1 MQFTAVHAD
10 GSWSVG
16 VTAAQVSAWPA
27 GTVNIAVSGE
37 SSAENPVSITHPVM
51 VDLTPAAITINT
63 IATDDVI
70 NAAEKGADLTLSGTT
85 TNVEPGQTVTVTFG
99 GKNYTASVASDGSWT
114 ATVPAADLAALPEGS
129 ASAQASVSNINGNSA
144 SAVHNY
150 SVDSS
155 APTIII
161 NTVASDNIVNASE
174 ADAGVTVSG
183 STTAE
188 AGQIVTITLNSPTVQ
203 TYQATVQADGSWSI
217 NIPAADLEA
226 LTDGSHTLTA
236 TVNDKAGNPASTTH
250 NLAVDLTVPVLTIN
264 TIAGDDIINAAE
276 HGQALVISGSS
287 TGGEVGDVVSVTL
300 NSKTYTTTLDASGN
314 WSVDMRDPKHRRD
327 VCPRIAWMPQGLGK
341 NLYHTLSV
349 YENVDF
355 FARLFGH
362 DKAEREVRINELLTS
377 TGLAPF
383 RDRPAGKLSGGMK
396 QKLGL
401 CCALIHDPELLI
413 LDEPTTGVDPLS
425 RAQFWDLIDSIRQ
438 RQSNMS
444 VLVATAYMEEAER
457 FDWLVAMNAGEVLAT
472 GSAEELR
479 QQTQSATLEE
489 AFINLLPQA
498 QRQAHQAV
506 VIPPYQPENAE
517 IAIEARDLTMRFG
530 SFVAVDHVNFRI
542 PRGEIFGFL
551 GSNGCGKS
559 TTMKMLTGLLPAS
572 EGEAWLFGQPV
583 DPKDIDT
590 RRRVGYM
597 SQAFSLYNELTV
609 RQNLELHARLFHIPE
624 AEIPARV
631 AEMSERFKLNDVED
645 VLPESLPLGIRQ
657 RLSLAVAVIH
667 RPEMLIL
674 DEPTSGV
681 DPVARDMFWQLMVD
695 LSRQDK
701 VTIFI
706 STHFMNEAERCDRIS
721 LMHAGKVLASGTPQE
736 LVEKRGAAS
745 LEEAFIAYLQEA
757 AGQSSEAEAPPVVHD
772 ATHAPRQG
780 FSLRRLFS
788 YSRREALE
796 LRRDPVRSTL
806 ALMGTVILMLIMGY
820 GISMDVEN
828 LRFAVLDRD
837 QTVSS
842 QAWTLNLSGS
852 RYFIEQPPLTSY
864 DELDRR
870 MRAGD
875 ITVAIEI
882 PPNFGRD
889 IARGTPV
896 ELGVW
901 IDGAMPSRAETVKG
915 YVQAMHQSWLQDVAS
930 RQSTPS
936 SQSGLMNIE
945 TRYRYNPDV
954 KSLPAI
960 VPAVIPLLLMM
971 IPSMLSALSVVREKE
986 LGSII
991 NLYVTPTTRSEFLL
1005 GKQLPYIALG
1015 MLNFFLLC
1023 GLSVFVFGVPHK
1035 GSFLTLTLAALLYI
1049 IIATGMGL
1057 LISTFMKSQIA
1068 AIFGTAIITL
1078 IPATQFSG
1086 MIDPVAS
1093 LEGPGRWIGEVYPTS
1108 HFLTIARGT
1117 FSKALDLT
1125 DLWQLFIPLLI
1136 AIPLVMGLSILL
1148 LKKQEG

>member
-1 MQFTAVHAD
+1 MKLTPQDTSPPVALLEHVGQQFGATIALRDISLAIPARRMVGLIGPD
-10 GSWSVG
+10 GVG
-16 VTAAQVSAWPA
+16 KSSLLSLIA
-27 GTVNIAVSGE
+27 GARIIEQGN
-37 SSAENPVSITHPVM
+37 VM
-51 VDLTPAAITINT
+51 VL
-63 IATDDVI
+63 
-70 NAAEKGADLTLSGTT
+70 
-85 TNVEPGQTVTVTFG
+85 G
-99 GKNYTASVASDGSWT
+99 G
-114 ATVPAADLAALPEGS
+114 
-129 ASAQASVSNINGNSA
+129 
-144 SAVHNY
+144 
-150 SVDSS
+150 
-155 APTIII
+155 
-161 NTVASDNIVNASE
+161 
-174 ADAGVTVSG
+174 
-183 STTAE
+183 
-188 AGQIVTITLNSPTVQ
+188 
-203 TYQATVQADGSWSI
+203 
-217 NIPAADLEA
+217 
-226 LTDGSHTLTA
+226 
-236 TVNDKAGNPASTTH
+236 
-250 NLAVDLTVPVLTIN
+250 
-264 TIAGDDIINAAE
+264 
-276 HGQALVISGSS
+276 
-287 TGGEVGDVVSVTL
+287 
-300 NSKTYTTTLDASGN
+300 
-314 WSVDMRDPKHRRD
+314 DMRDVHHRRE
-327 VCPRIAWMPQGLGK
+327 VCPKIAWMPQGLGK

-362 DKAEREVRINELLTS
+362 DKAERELRINELLQS

-401 CCALIHDPELLI
+401 CCALIHDPQLLI

-425 RAQFWDLIDSIRQ
+425 RAQFWELIDSIRQ
-438 RQSNMS
+438 RQPAMS

-472 GSAEELR
+472 GSAAELKA
-479 QQTQSATLEE
+479 QTGSQTLEQ
-489 AFINLLPQA
+489 AFIALLPEA
-498 QRQAHQAV
+498 QRQAHRAV
-506 VIPPYQPENAE
+506 VIPPRDSREEE
-517 IAIEARDLTMRFG
+517 IAIEARGLTMRFG
-530 SFVAVDHVNFRI
+530 NFVAVDHVNFRI
-542 PRGEIFGFL
+542 ARGEIFGFL

-583 DPKDIDT
+583 DPKDIAT
-590 RRRVGYM
+590 RQRVGYM
-597 SQAFSLYNELTV
+597 SQAFSLYSELTV
-609 RQNLELHARLFHIPE
+609 RQNLELHARLFHIPDG
-624 AEIPARV
+624 EIPGRV
-631 AEMSERFKLNDVED
+631 AEMCERFMLTEVED
-645 VLPESLPLGIRQ
+645 ALPADLPLGIRQ

-695 LSRQDK
+695 LARQDQ

-721 LMHAGKVLASGTPQE
+721 LMHAGKVLASDTPQA
-736 LVEKRGAAS
+736 LVEQRGSNS
-745 LEEAFIAYLQEA
+745 LEEAFIAWLKEA
-757 AGQSSEAEAPPVVHD
+757 QPSSPVPEEPTSAVASHSGH
-772 ATHAPRQG
+772 TAPRQA

-806 ALMGTVILMLIMGY
+806 ALLGTVILMFIMGY
-820 GISMDVEN
+820 GISMDVED

-837 QTVSS
+837 QTLSS
-842 QAWTLNLSGS
+842 QGWSQNIAGS
-852 RYFIEQPPLTSY
+852 RYFIEQAPLHSY

-870 MRAGD
+870 MRDGELA
-875 ITVAIEI
+875 VAIEI

-896 ELGVW
+896 QIGVW
-901 IDGAMPSRAETVKG
+901 VDGAMPNRAETVRG
-915 YVQAMHQSWLQDVAS
+915 YVQAMHLAWLQEMAG
-930 RQSTPS
+930 RQSSPQRDTS
-936 SQSGLMNIE
+936 LISIE

-971 IPSMLSALSVVREKE
+971 IPAMLSALSVVREKE

-1005 GKQLPYIALG
+1005 GKQLPYIVLG
-1015 MLNFFLLC
+1015 MFNFFLLC
-1023 GLSVFVFGVPHK
+1023 ALSVVVFGVAHK
-1035 GSFLTLTLAALLYI
+1035 GSFLTLTLAALLYVT
-1049 IIATGMGL
+1049 IATGLGL

-1093 LEGPGRWIGEVYPTS
+1093 LEGPGRWIGQIYPTS

-1117 FSKALDLT
+1117 FSKALNIS
-1125 DLWQLFIPLLI
+1125 DLWGSFIPLLI
-1136 AIPLVMGLSILL
+1136 AVPLVLGLSVLL

>member
-1 MQFTAVHAD
+1 MKLTPQDTSPPVALLEHVGQQFGATIALRDISLAIPARRMVGLIGPD
-10 GSWSVG
+10 GVG
-16 VTAAQVSAWPA
+16 KSSLLSLIA
-27 GTVNIAVSGE
+27 GARTIEQGN
-37 SSAENPVSITHPVM
+37 VM
-51 VDLTPAAITINT
+51 VL
-63 IATDDVI
+63 
-70 NAAEKGADLTLSGTT
+70 
-85 TNVEPGQTVTVTFG
+85 G
-99 GKNYTASVASDGSWT
+99 G
-114 ATVPAADLAALPEGS
+114 
-129 ASAQASVSNINGNSA
+129 
-144 SAVHNY
+144 
-150 SVDSS
+150 
-155 APTIII
+155 
-161 NTVASDNIVNASE
+161 
-174 ADAGVTVSG
+174 
-183 STTAE
+183 
-188 AGQIVTITLNSPTVQ
+188 
-203 TYQATVQADGSWSI
+203 
-217 NIPAADLEA
+217 
-226 LTDGSHTLTA
+226 
-236 TVNDKAGNPASTTH
+236 
-250 NLAVDLTVPVLTIN
+250 
-264 TIAGDDIINAAE
+264 
-276 HGQALVISGSS
+276 
-287 TGGEVGDVVSVTL
+287 
-300 NSKTYTTTLDASGN
+300 
-314 WSVDMRDPKHRRD
+314 DMRDVHHRRE
-327 VCPRIAWMPQGLGK
+327 VCPKIAWMPQGLGK

-362 DKAEREVRINELLTS
+362 DKAERELRINELLQS

-401 CCALIHDPELLI
+401 CCALIHDPQLLI

-425 RAQFWDLIDSIRQ
+425 RAQFWELIDSIRQ
-438 RQSNMS
+438 RQPAMS

-472 GSAEELR
+472 GSAAELKA
-479 QQTQSATLEE
+479 QTGSQTLEQ
-489 AFINLLPQA
+489 AFIALLPEA
-498 QRQAHQAV
+498 QRQAHRAV
-506 VIPPYQPENAE
+506 VIPPRDSREEE
-517 IAIEARDLTMRFG
+517 IAIEARGLTMRFG
-530 SFVAVDHVNFRI
+530 NFVAVDHVNFRI
-542 PRGEIFGFL
+542 ARGEIFGFL

-583 DPKDIDT
+583 DPKDIAT
-590 RRRVGYM
+590 RQRVGYM
-597 SQAFSLYNELTV
+597 SQAFSLYSELSV
-609 RQNLELHARLFHIPE
+609 RQNLELHARLFHIPDG
-624 AEIPARV
+624 EIPGRV
-631 AEMSERFKLNDVED
+631 AEMCERFMLTEVED
-645 VLPESLPLGIRQ
+645 ALPADLPLGIRQ

-695 LSRQDK
+695 LARQDQ

-721 LMHAGKVLASGTPQE
+721 LMHAGKVLASDTPQA
-736 LVEKRGAAS
+736 LVEQRGSNS
-745 LEEAFIAYLQEA
+745 LEEAFIAWLKEA
-757 AGQSSEAEAPPVVHD
+757 QPSSPVPEEPTSAVASHSGH
-772 ATHAPRQG
+772 TAPRQA

-806 ALMGTVILMLIMGY
+806 ALLGTVILMFIMGY
-820 GISMDVEN
+820 GISMDVED

-837 QTVSS
+837 QTLSS
-842 QAWTLNLSGS
+842 QGWSQNLAGS
-852 RYFIEQPPLTSY
+852 RYFIEQAPLHSY

-870 MRAGD
+870 MRDGELA
-875 ITVAIEI
+875 VAIEI

-896 ELGVW
+896 QIGVW
-901 IDGAMPSRAETVKG
+901 VDGAMPNRAETVRG
-915 YVQAMHQSWLQDVAS
+915 YVQAMHLAWLQEMAG
-930 RQSTPS
+930 RQSSPQRDTS
-936 SQSGLMNIE
+936 LISIE

-971 IPSMLSALSVVREKE
+971 IPAMLSALSVVREKE

-1005 GKQLPYIALG
+1005 GKQLPYIVLG
-1015 MLNFFLLC
+1015 MFNFFLLC
-1023 GLSVFVFGVPHK
+1023 ALSVFVFGVAHK
-1035 GSFLTLTLAALLYI
+1035 GSFLTLTLAALLYVT
-1049 IIATGMGL
+1049 IATGLGL

-1093 LEGPGRWIGEVYPTS
+1093 LEGPGRWIGQIYPTS

-1117 FSKALDLT
+1117 FSKALNIS
-1125 DLWQLFIPLLI
+1125 DLWGSFI
-1136 AIPLVMGLSILL
+1136 
-1148 LKKQEG
+1148 

>member
-1 MQFTAVHAD
+1 MR
-10 GSWSVG
+10 G
-16 VTAAQVSAWPA
+16 VQQD
-27 GTVNIAVSGE
+27 
-37 SSAENPVSITHPVM
+37 THPPVALLEHVGQRFGTTVALRDITLSIPARQMVGLIGPDGVGKSSLLSLISGARVIEQGNVM
-51 VDLTPAAITINT
+51 VL
-63 IATDDVI
+63 
-70 NAAEKGADLTLSGTT
+70 
-85 TNVEPGQTVTVTFG
+85 G
-99 GKNYTASVASDGSWT
+99 G
-114 ATVPAADLAALPEGS
+114 
-129 ASAQASVSNINGNSA
+129 
-144 SAVHNY
+144 
-150 SVDSS
+150 
-155 APTIII
+155 
-161 NTVASDNIVNASE
+161 
-174 ADAGVTVSG
+174 
-183 STTAE
+183 
-188 AGQIVTITLNSPTVQ
+188 
-203 TYQATVQADGSWSI
+203 
-217 NIPAADLEA
+217 
-226 LTDGSHTLTA
+226 
-236 TVNDKAGNPASTTH
+236 
-250 NLAVDLTVPVLTIN
+250 
-264 TIAGDDIINAAE
+264 
-276 HGQALVISGSS
+276 
-287 TGGEVGDVVSVTL
+287 
-300 NSKTYTTTLDASGN
+300 
-314 WSVDMRDPKHRRD
+314 DMRDARHRRD
-327 VCPRIAWMPQGLGK
+327 VCPKIAWMPQGLGK

-362 DKAEREVRINELLTS
+362 DKAERENRIDELLRS
-377 TGLAPF
+377 TGLDPF

-401 CCALIHDPELLI
+401 CCALIHDPQLLI

-425 RAQFWDLIDSIRQ
+425 RAQFWALIDSIRQ
-438 RQSNMS
+438 RQPEMS

-472 GSAEELR
+472 GSAAELKA
-479 QQTQSATLEE
+479 QTRSQTLEQ
-489 AFINLLPQA
+489 AFIALLPEA
-498 QRQAHQAV
+498 QRKAHKE
-506 VIPPYQPENAE
+506 VIIAPRNAQEND
-517 IAIEARDLTMRFG
+517 IAIEARGLTMRFG
-530 SFVAVDHVNFRI
+530 NFVAVDHVNFRI
-542 PRGEIFGFL
+542 ARGEIFGFL

-583 DPKDIDT
+583 NPRDIET

-597 SQAFSLYNELTV
+597 SQAFSLYSELTV
-609 RQNLELHARLFHIPE
+609 RQNLELHARLFHIPD
-624 AEIPARV
+624 ADIPTRV
-631 AEMSERFKLNDVED
+631 AEMSQRFMLTEVED
-645 VLPESLPLGIRQ
+645 ALPASLPLGIRQ

-695 LSRQDK
+695 LARQDR

-721 LMHAGKVLASGTPQE
+721 LMHAGKVLASDTPQA
-736 LVEKRGAAS
+736 LVAQRGAAN
-745 LEEAFIAYLQEA
+745 LEEAFIAWLQDAQRPVE
-757 AGQSSEAEAPPVVHD
+757 QIPPAPPVS
-772 ATHAPRQG
+772 APAGTTAPRQA

-806 ALMGTVILMLIMGY
+806 ALLGTVILMFIMGY
-820 GISMDVEN
+820 GISMDVED

-837 QTVSS
+837 QTLSS
-842 QAWTLNLSGS
+842 QGWSQNIAGS
-852 RYFIEQPPLTSY
+852 RYFIEQPPLQSY
-864 DELDRR
+864 DQLDRR
-870 MRAGD
+870 MRNGELA
-875 ITVAIEI
+875 VAIEI
-882 PPNFGRD
+882 PPDFGRD

-896 ELGVW
+896 KIGVW
-901 IDGAMPSRAETVKG
+901 VDGAMPNRAETVRG
-915 YVQAMHQSWLQDVAS
+915 YVQAMHLAWLQEMAG
-930 RQSTPS
+930 RQATPGRDTS
-936 SQSGLMNIE
+936 LISIE

-971 IPSMLSALSVVREKE
+971 IPAMLSALSVVREKE

-1015 MLNFFLLC
+1015 MFNFFLLC
-1023 GLSVFVFGVPHK
+1023 ALSVLVFGVAHK
-1035 GSFLTLTLAALLYI
+1035 GSFLTLTLAALLYVT
-1049 IIATGMGL
+1049 IATGLGL

-1093 LEGPGRWIGEVYPTS
+1093 LEGPGRWIGQIYPTS

-1117 FSKALDLT
+1117 FSKALNLT
-1125 DLWQLFIPLLI
+1125 DLWASFIPLLI
-1136 AIPLVMGLSILL
+1136 AIPLVLGLSVWL

>member
-1 MQFTAVHAD
+1 MKQDIHPAVARLEHVGQHFGATVALRDITLTLPSRRMVGLIGPD
-10 GSWSVG
+10 GVG
-16 VTAAQVSAWPA
+16 KSSLLSLIA
-27 GTVNIAVSGE
+27 GARVIEQGN
-37 SSAENPVSITHPVM
+37 VM
-51 VDLTPAAITINT
+51 VL
-63 IATDDVI
+63 
-70 NAAEKGADLTLSGTT
+70 
-85 TNVEPGQTVTVTFG
+85 G
-99 GKNYTASVASDGSWT
+99 G
-114 ATVPAADLAALPEGS
+114 
-129 ASAQASVSNINGNSA
+129 
-144 SAVHNY
+144 
-150 SVDSS
+150 
-155 APTIII
+155 
-161 NTVASDNIVNASE
+161 
-174 ADAGVTVSG
+174 
-183 STTAE
+183 
-188 AGQIVTITLNSPTVQ
+188 
-203 TYQATVQADGSWSI
+203 
-217 NIPAADLEA
+217 
-226 LTDGSHTLTA
+226 
-236 TVNDKAGNPASTTH
+236 
-250 NLAVDLTVPVLTIN
+250 
-264 TIAGDDIINAAE
+264 
-276 HGQALVISGSS
+276 
-287 TGGEVGDVVSVTL
+287 
-300 NSKTYTTTLDASGN
+300 
-314 WSVDMRDPKHRRD
+314 DMRDARHRRD
-327 VCPRIAWMPQGLGK
+327 VCPKIAWMPQGLGK

-362 DKAEREVRINELLTS
+362 DKSEREARIDELLQS

-425 RAQFWDLIDSIRQ
+425 RAQFWELIDSIRE
-438 RQSNMS
+438 RQPEMS

-479 QQTQSATLEE
+479 SHTHSQTLEQ
-489 AFINLLPQA
+489 AFIALLPEA
-498 QRQAHQAV
+498 QRNAHQQV
-506 VIPPYQPENAE
+506 IIPPRDSSEEE
-517 IAIEARDLTMRFG
+517 IAIEARGLTMRFG
-530 SFVAVDHVNFRI
+530 NFVAVDHVNFRI
-542 PRGEIFGFL
+542 ARGEIFGFL

-583 DPKDIDT
+583 DPKDIET

-597 SQAFSLYNELTV
+597 SQAFSLYSELSV
-609 RQNLELHARLFHIPE
+609 RQNLELHAKLFHIPDE
-624 AEIPARV
+624 EIPARV
-631 AEMSERFKLNDVED
+631 AEMSQRFMLTEVENA
-645 VLPESLPLGIRQ
+645 LPAALPLGIRQ

-695 LSRQDK
+695 LARQDK

-721 LMHAGKVLASGTPQE
+721 LMHAGKVLASDTPQA
-736 LVEKRGAAS
+736 LVEKRGAAT
-745 LEEAFIAYLQEA
+745 LEEAFIAYLKEA
-757 AGQSSEAEAPPVVHD
+757 SDPIPVAEMAEAPVKSESEP
-772 ATHAPRQG
+772 PRQA

-806 ALMGTVILMLIMGY
+806 ALLGTVILMFIMGY
-820 GISMDVEN
+820 GISMDVED

-842 QAWTLNLSGS
+842 QGWSQNIAGS
-852 RYFIEQPPLTSY
+852 RYFIEQPPLHSY

-870 MRAGD
+870 MRDGELA
-875 ITVAIEI
+875 VAIEI

-896 ELGVW
+896 QIGVW
-901 IDGAMPSRAETVKG
+901 VDGAMPNRAETVRG
-915 YVQAMHQSWLQDVAS
+915 YVQAMHLSWLQEMAGRQPSAS
-930 RQSTPS
+930 RDTSLIS
-936 SQSGLMNIE
+936 IE

-971 IPSMLSALSVVREKE
+971 IPAMLSALSVVREKE

-991 NLYVTPTTRSEFLL
+991 NLYVTPTTRTEFLL
-1005 GKQLPYIALG
+1005 GKQMPYIVLG
-1015 MLNFFLLC
+1015 MFNFLLLC
-1023 GLSVFVFGVPHK
+1023 ALSVFVFGVQHK
-1035 GSFLTLTLAALLYI
+1035 GSFLTLTLAALLYVT
-1049 IIATGMGL
+1049 IATGLGL

-1093 LEGPGRWIGEVYPTS
+1093 LEGPGRWIGQIYPTS

-1117 FSKALDLT
+1117 FSKALGLG
-1125 DLWQLFIPLLI
+1125 DLWASFIPLLI
-1136 AIPLVMGLSILL
+1136 AVPLVLGLSVWL

>member
-1 MQFTAVHAD
+1 MKLTPQDTSPPVALLEHVGQQFGATIALRDISLAIPARRMVGLIGPD
-10 GSWSVG
+10 GVG
-16 VTAAQVSAWPA
+16 KSSLLSLIA
-27 GTVNIAVSGE
+27 GARTIEQGN
-37 SSAENPVSITHPVM
+37 VM
-51 VDLTPAAITINT
+51 VL
-63 IATDDVI
+63 
-70 NAAEKGADLTLSGTT
+70 
-85 TNVEPGQTVTVTFG
+85 G
-99 GKNYTASVASDGSWT
+99 G
-114 ATVPAADLAALPEGS
+114 
-129 ASAQASVSNINGNSA
+129 
-144 SAVHNY
+144 
-150 SVDSS
+150 
-155 APTIII
+155 
-161 NTVASDNIVNASE
+161 
-174 ADAGVTVSG
+174 
-183 STTAE
+183 
-188 AGQIVTITLNSPTVQ
+188 
-203 TYQATVQADGSWSI
+203 
-217 NIPAADLEA
+217 
-226 LTDGSHTLTA
+226 
-236 TVNDKAGNPASTTH
+236 
-250 NLAVDLTVPVLTIN
+250 
-264 TIAGDDIINAAE
+264 
-276 HGQALVISGSS
+276 
-287 TGGEVGDVVSVTL
+287 
-300 NSKTYTTTLDASGN
+300 
-314 WSVDMRDPKHRRD
+314 DMRDVHHRRE
-327 VCPRIAWMPQGLGK
+327 VCPKIAWMPQGLGK

-362 DKAEREVRINELLTS
+362 DKAERELRINELLQS

-401 CCALIHDPELLI
+401 CCALIHDPQLLI

-425 RAQFWDLIDSIRQ
+425 RAQFWELIDNIRQ
-438 RQSNMS
+438 RQPAMS

-472 GSAEELR
+472 GSAAELKA
-479 QQTQSATLEE
+479 QTGSQTLEQ
-489 AFINLLPQA
+489 AFIALLPEA
-498 QRQAHQAV
+498 QRQAHRAV
-506 VIPPYQPENAE
+506 VIPPRDSREEE
-517 IAIEARDLTMRFG
+517 IAIEARGLTMRFG
-530 SFVAVDHVNFRI
+530 NFVAVDHVNFRI
-542 PRGEIFGFL
+542 ARGEIFGFL

-583 DPKDIDT
+583 DPKDIAT
-590 RRRVGYM
+590 RQRVGYM
-597 SQAFSLYNELTV
+597 SQAFSLYSELTV
-609 RQNLELHARLFHIPE
+609 RQNLELHARLFHIPDG
-624 AEIPARV
+624 EIPGRV
-631 AEMSERFKLNDVED
+631 AEMCERFMLTEVED
-645 VLPESLPLGIRQ
+645 ALPADLPLGIRQ

-695 LSRQDK
+695 LARQDQ

-721 LMHAGKVLASGTPQE
+721 LMHAGKVLASDTPQA
-736 LVEKRGAAS
+736 LVEQRGSNS
-745 LEEAFIAYLQEA
+745 LEEAFIAWLKEA
-757 AGQSSEAEAPPVVHD
+757 QPSSPVPEEPTSAVASYSRH
-772 ATHAPRQG
+772 TTPRQA

-806 ALMGTVILMLIMGY
+806 ALLGTVILMFIMGY
-820 GISMDVEN
+820 GISMDVED

-837 QTVSS
+837 QTLSS
-842 QAWTLNLSGS
+842 QGWSQNIAGS
-852 RYFIEQPPLTSY
+852 RYFIEQAPLHSY

-870 MRAGD
+870 MRDGELA
-875 ITVAIEI
+875 VAIEI

-896 ELGVW
+896 QIGVW
-901 IDGAMPSRAETVKG
+901 VDGAMPNRAETVRG
-915 YVQAMHQSWLQDVAS
+915 YVQAMHLAWLQEMAG
-930 RQSTPS
+930 RQSSPQRDTS
-936 SQSGLMNIE
+936 LISIE

-971 IPSMLSALSVVREKE
+971 IPAMLSALSVVREKE

-1005 GKQLPYIALG
+1005 GKQLPYIVLG
-1015 MLNFFLLC
+1015 MFNFFLLC
-1023 GLSVFVFGVPHK
+1023 ALSVFVFGVAHK
-1035 GSFLTLTLAALLYI
+1035 GSFLTLTLAALLYVT
-1049 IIATGMGL
+1049 IATGLGL

-1093 LEGPGRWIGEVYPTS
+1093 LEGPGRWIGQIYPTS

-1117 FSKALDLT
+1117 FSKALNIS
-1125 DLWQLFIPLLI
+1125 DLWGSFIPLLI
-1136 AIPLVMGLSILL
+1136 AVPLVLGLSVLL

>member
-1 MQFTAVHAD
+1 MKLTPQDTSPPVALLEHVGQQFGATIALRDISLAIPARRMVGLIGPD
-10 GSWSVG
+10 GVG
-16 VTAAQVSAWPA
+16 KSSLLSLIA
-27 GTVNIAVSGE
+27 GARTIEQGN
-37 SSAENPVSITHPVM
+37 VM
-51 VDLTPAAITINT
+51 VL
-63 IATDDVI
+63 
-70 NAAEKGADLTLSGTT
+70 
-85 TNVEPGQTVTVTFG
+85 G
-99 GKNYTASVASDGSWT
+99 G
-114 ATVPAADLAALPEGS
+114 
-129 ASAQASVSNINGNSA
+129 
-144 SAVHNY
+144 
-150 SVDSS
+150 
-155 APTIII
+155 
-161 NTVASDNIVNASE
+161 
-174 ADAGVTVSG
+174 
-183 STTAE
+183 
-188 AGQIVTITLNSPTVQ
+188 
-203 TYQATVQADGSWSI
+203 
-217 NIPAADLEA
+217 
-226 LTDGSHTLTA
+226 
-236 TVNDKAGNPASTTH
+236 
-250 NLAVDLTVPVLTIN
+250 
-264 TIAGDDIINAAE
+264 
-276 HGQALVISGSS
+276 
-287 TGGEVGDVVSVTL
+287 
-300 NSKTYTTTLDASGN
+300 
-314 WSVDMRDPKHRRD
+314 DMRDVHHRRE
-327 VCPRIAWMPQGLGK
+327 VCPKIAWMPQGLGK

-362 DKAEREVRINELLTS
+362 DKAERELRINELLQS

-401 CCALIHDPELLI
+401 CCALIHDPQLLI

-425 RAQFWDLIDSIRQ
+425 RAQFWELIDSIRQ
-438 RQSNMS
+438 RQPAMS

-472 GSAEELR
+472 GSAAELKA
-479 QQTQSATLEE
+479 QTGSQTLEQ
-489 AFINLLPQA
+489 AFIALLPEA
-498 QRQAHQAV
+498 QRQAHRAV
-506 VIPPYQPENAE
+506 VIPPRDSREEE
-517 IAIEARDLTMRFG
+517 IAIEARGLTMRFG
-530 SFVAVDHVNFRI
+530 NFVAVDHVNFRI
-542 PRGEIFGFL
+542 ARGEIFGFL

-583 DPKDIDT
+583 DPKDIAT
-590 RRRVGYM
+590 RQRVGYM
-597 SQAFSLYNELTV
+597 SQAFSLYSELSV
-609 RQNLELHARLFHIPE
+609 RQNLELHARLFHIPDG
-624 AEIPARV
+624 EIPGRV
-631 AEMSERFKLNDVED
+631 AEMCERFMLTEVED
-645 VLPESLPLGIRQ
+645 ALPADLPLGIRQ

-695 LSRQDK
+695 LARQDQ

-721 LMHAGKVLASGTPQE
+721 LMHAGKVLASDTPQA
-736 LVEKRGAAS
+736 LVEQRGSNS
-745 LEEAFIAYLQEA
+745 LEEAFIAWLKEA
-757 AGQSSEAEAPPVVHD
+757 QPSSPVPEEPTSAVASHSGH
-772 ATHAPRQG
+772 TAPRQA

-806 ALMGTVILMLIMGY
+806 ALLGTVILMFIMGY
-820 GISMDVEN
+820 GISMDVED

-837 QTVSS
+837 QTLSS
-842 QAWTLNLSGS
+842 QGWSQNLAGS
-852 RYFIEQPPLTSY
+852 RYFIEQAPLHSY

-870 MRAGD
+870 MRDGELA
-875 ITVAIEI
+875 VAIEI

-896 ELGVW
+896 QIGVW
-901 IDGAMPSRAETVKG
+901 VDGAMPNRAETVRG
-915 YVQAMHQSWLQDVAS
+915 YVQAMHLAWLQEMAG
-930 RQSTPS
+930 RQSSPQRDTS
-936 SQSGLMNIE
+936 LISIE

-971 IPSMLSALSVVREKE
+971 IPAMLSALSVVREKE

-1005 GKQLPYIALG
+1005 GKQLPYVVLG
-1015 MLNFFLLC
+1015 MFNFFLLC
-1023 GLSVFVFGVPHK
+1023 ALSVFVFGVAHK
-1035 GSFLTLTLAALLYI
+1035 GSFLTLTLAALLYVT
-1049 IIATGMGL
+1049 IATGLGL

-1093 LEGPGRWIGEVYPTS
+1093 LEGPGRWIGQIYPTS

-1117 FSKALDLT
+1117 FSKALNIS
-1125 DLWQLFIPLLI
+1125 DLWGSFIPLLI
-1136 AIPLVMGLSILL
+1136 AVPLVLGLSVLL

>member
-1 MQFTAVHAD
+1 MILTPQDTSPPVARLDNVGQRFGTTVALRDISLAIPARRMVGLIGPD
-10 GSWSVG
+10 GVG
-16 VTAAQVSAWPA
+16 KSSLLSLIA
-27 GTVNIAVSGE
+27 GARAIEQGN
-37 SSAENPVSITHPVM
+37 VM
-51 VDLTPAAITINT
+51 VL
-63 IATDDVI
+63 
-70 NAAEKGADLTLSGTT
+70 
-85 TNVEPGQTVTVTFG
+85 G
-99 GKNYTASVASDGSWT
+99 G
-114 ATVPAADLAALPEGS
+114 
-129 ASAQASVSNINGNSA
+129 
-144 SAVHNY
+144 
-150 SVDSS
+150 
-155 APTIII
+155 
-161 NTVASDNIVNASE
+161 
-174 ADAGVTVSG
+174 
-183 STTAE
+183 
-188 AGQIVTITLNSPTVQ
+188 
-203 TYQATVQADGSWSI
+203 
-217 NIPAADLEA
+217 
-226 LTDGSHTLTA
+226 
-236 TVNDKAGNPASTTH
+236 
-250 NLAVDLTVPVLTIN
+250 
-264 TIAGDDIINAAE
+264 
-276 HGQALVISGSS
+276 
-287 TGGEVGDVVSVTL
+287 
-300 NSKTYTTTLDASGN
+300 
-314 WSVDMRDPKHRRD
+314 DMRDVHHRRE
-327 VCPRIAWMPQGLGK
+327 VCPKIAWMPQGLGK

-362 DKAEREVRINELLTS
+362 DKAERESRINELLQS

-401 CCALIHDPELLI
+401 CCALIHDPQLLI

-425 RAQFWDLIDSIRQ
+425 RAQFWELIDSIRQ
-438 RQSNMS
+438 RQPEMS

-472 GSAEELR
+472 GTAAELKA
-479 QQTQSATLEE
+479 QTGSQTLEQ
-489 AFINLLPQA
+489 AFIALLPEA
-498 QRQAHQAV
+498 QRQAHKAV
-506 VIPPYQPENAE
+506 VIPPRDDREEE
-517 IAIEARDLTMRFG
+517 IAIEARGLTMRFG
-530 SFVAVDHVNFRI
+530 DFVAVDHVNFRI
-542 PRGEIFGFL
+542 ARGEIFGFL

-583 DPKDIDT
+583 DPKDIAT
-590 RRRVGYM
+590 RQRVGYM
-597 SQAFSLYNELTV
+597 SQAFSLYSELTV
-609 RQNLELHARLFHIPE
+609 RQNLELHARLFHIPDG
-624 AEIPARV
+624 EIPGRV
-631 AEMSERFKLNDVED
+631 AEMSERFMLSEVED
-645 VLPESLPLGIRQ
+645 ALPTALPLGIRQ

-695 LSRQDK
+695 LARQDR

-721 LMHAGKVLASGTPQE
+721 LMHAGKVLASDTPQA
-736 LVEKRGAAS
+736 LVEQRGAAS
-745 LEEAFIAYLQEA
+745 LEEAFIAWLQEA
-757 AGQSSEAEAPPVVHD
+757 QPTAAAPEEPAPAAAFHPER
-772 ATHAPRQG
+772 AAPRQA
-780 FSLRRLFS
+780 FSLQRLFS

-806 ALMGTVILMLIMGY
+806 ALLGTVILMFIMGY
-820 GISMDVEN
+820 GISMDVED

-837 QTVSS
+837 QTLSS
-842 QAWTLNLSGS
+842 QGWSQNIAGS
-852 RYFIEQPPLTSY
+852 RYFIEQAPLRSY

-870 MRAGD
+870 MRDGELA
-875 ITVAIEI
+875 VAIEI

-896 ELGVW
+896 QIGVW
-901 IDGAMPSRAETVKG
+901 VDGAMPNRAETVRG
-915 YVQAMHQSWLQDVAS
+915 YVQAMHLAWLQEMAA
-930 RQSTPS
+930 RQSSPQRATS
-936 SQSGLMNIE
+936 LISIE

-971 IPSMLSALSVVREKE
+971 IPAMLSALSVVREKE

-1005 GKQLPYIALG
+1005 GKQVPYIVLG
-1015 MLNFFLLC
+1015 MFNFFLLC
-1023 GLSVFVFGVPHK
+1023 ALSVFVFGVSHK
-1035 GSFLTLTLAALLYI
+1035 GSFLTLSLAALLYVT
-1049 IIATGMGL
+1049 IATGLGL

-1093 LEGPGRWIGEVYPTS
+1093 LEGPGRWIGQIYPTS

-1117 FSKALDLT
+1117 FSKALNLS
-1125 DLWQLFIPLLI
+1125 DLWGSFIPLLI
-1136 AIPLVMGLSILL
+1136 AVPLVLGLSVLL